1 MKIRKTIIAAG
12 AASLLSTAAMGQT
25 VGFAMSDF
33 DDNWLT
39 VLRLAAAEHAEK
51 IGVDLIIEDGMQDAA
66 RQLDQLNNF
75 VASGVDAIMI
85 IPHDASGAQAMTDVA
100 SAAGIPLV
108 YVNRYPINLDTL
120 PDDQAVVAS
129 DETESG
135 TLETFEVCKQLR
147 ASGAEGRYYILQG
160 QLQHPAGIQRTK
172 DIRDVVA
179 MDMCSFM
186 TEIDLQVGNFSRNQ
200 ATDLMTNWLSTG
212 EEFDAV
218 IANNDEM
225 AIGAI
230 QAMKAAGIDMDDVIV
245 AGIDASQDALQAMQA
260 GDLDITVFQDA
271 PGQGIGGLETALALA
286 RGEDVPRLIT
296 IPFQL
301 VTPENMDE
309 FMTRN

>member
-1 MKIRKTIIAAG
+1 MKKTII
-12 AASLLSTAAMGQT
+12 STAIATLLATAAPAQT
-25 VGFAMSDF
+25 IGFAMSEF
-33 DDNWLT
+33 NDNWLT
-39 VLRLAAAEHAEK
+39 VLRNAAVQYAEE
-51 IGVDLIIEDGMQDAA
+51 IGVDLIMEDGQSDAA

-75 VASGVDAIMI
+75 IASGVDAIII
-85 IPHDASGAQAMTDVA
+85 IPHDASGAQAMTDAA
-100 SAAGIPLV
+100 SDAGIPLV

-135 TLETFEVCKQLR
+135 TLETFAVCQLLR

-186 TEIDLQVGNFSRNQ
+186 TEIDLQVGNFQRDQ
-200 ATDLMTNWLSTG
+200 ATDIMTNWLSTG
-212 EEFDAV
+212 EDFDAV

-245 AGIDASQDALQAMQA
+245 GGIDASQDALQAMQA

-271 PGQGIGGLETALALA
+271 AGQAIGGIDAALALA
-286 RGEDVPRLIT
+286 NGEDVPRLVT

-301 VTPENMDE
+301 VTPENMDQYLT
-309 FMTRN
+309 MN